1 MMGPEN
7 IGQLD
12 TMAVF
17 DDDGNVIGVIDL
29 KRKVLHYAGK
39 SIPFYIVA
47 GPSEMEYPSY
57 YSNQLLKNRRKGEK

>member
-7 IGQLD
+7 IEQLD

-47 GPSEMEYPSY
+47 GTSEMEYPSY
-57 YSNQLLKNRRKGEK
+57 YSNQLLKNRGKGEK